1 MQELPVLP
9 RQPLVPWL
17 AAWAVAQQ
25 RVAAVPN
32 APSAEAVS
40 REVPEVVGQRGLLPA
55 AEPLV
60 LVVRAAARAWL
71 PGAAVRGRAL
81 QQRVG
86 PEAARTE
93 CLLLAPAAIPKELP
107 SRLGFP
113 SLRLRR
119 RQVALRALSHRVQW
133 PPMAMMACPRSLLP
147 GPLARARQAW
157 ADWPD

>member
-1 MQELPVLP
+1 MRELPVL
-9 RQPLVPWL
+9 RQQPLAPWL
-17 AAWAVAQQ
+17 AAWAVA
-25 RVAAVPN
+25 VPH

-40 REVPEVVGQRGLLPA
+40 CEVPAVVGQRGLLPAA

-71 PGAAVRGRAL
+71 PGAAVPRRAL

-119 RQVALRALSHRVQW
+119 RQVALRALSHQVQS
-133 PPMAMMACPRSLLP
+133 PPMGMMACPRFLLP

>member
-1 MQELPVLP
+1 MQELPVL
-9 RQPLVPWL
+9 RQQPLAPWL
-17 AAWAVAQQ
+17 AAWAVAEQ
-25 RVAAVPN
+25 RAVAAPH
-32 APSAEAVS
+32 APPAEAVS
-40 REVPEVVGQRGLLPA
+40 REVPAGVVAQCELLPA
-55 AEPLV
+55 V

-71 PGAAVRGRAL
+71 PGAAVRARAL

-86 PEAARTE
+86 REAARTE
-93 CLLLAPAAIPKELP
+93 CLLSAPAAIPKELP

-119 RQVALRALSHRVQW
+119 RQMALRALSHRVQS
-133 PPMAMMACPRSLLP
+133 PPMGMMACPRSLLL